1 MYTDEYCEACRG
13 KRDESS
19 NRMPIKRVLAKLDEY
34 FSRNDLAGAEKF
46 LIFWEGEARLGG
58 VPEELIDIL
67 NEEIGFFRRTG
78 NIDRGMAAIT
88 EAVDIIERDNIEKN
102 SAIGTVYIN
111 IATTLKAFGEPEKAL
126 LYYEKA
132 FDIYSESLGSD
143 DYNFAALYNN
153 MALAF
158 EDIGLFGEAENSYK
172 TAVKILRADGEHDAE
187 IAVSLINLAHLYD
200 KAGCNAG
207 AIYKLLDDAW
217 EILNSDCLEKNG
229 NFAFVCSKCAP
240 SFEYFD
246 QSDRGKFL
254 KSEADRI
261 YEGN

>member
-13 KRDESS
+13 KMDESS
-19 NRMPIKRVLAKLDEY
+19 NRMPIKRVLNKLDEY

-46 LIFWEGEARLGG
+46 LLFWEGEARLGG

-78 NIDRGMAAIT
+78 NIDRGMSVIS
-88 EAVDIIERDNIEKN
+88 EAVNIIEKGNIEKT
-102 SAIGTVYIN
+102 SAIGTVYVN
-111 IATTLKAFGEPEKAL
+111 VATTLKAFGESEKAL

-132 FDIYSESLGSD
+132 FDIYSERLAAD

-158 EDIGLFGEAENSYK
+158 EDLNLLAEAENSYK
-172 TAVKILRADGEHDAE
+172 RAVKILRADGEHDAE

-200 KAGCNAG
+200 KSDYNTEL
-207 AIYKLLDDAW
+207 IHKLLDDAW
-217 EILNSDCLEKNG
+217 EILNGGYLEKNG

-240 SFEYFD
+240 SFDYFG
-246 QSDRGKFL
+246 QEDRGEIL

-261 YEGN
+261 YERN

>member
-13 KRDESS
+13 KMDESS

-67 NEEIGFFRRTG
+67 NEEIGLFRRTG
-78 NIDRGMAAIT
+78 NISRGMTAIT
-88 EAVDIIERDNIEKN
+88 EAVNIIEHDNIEKT

-132 FDIYSESLGSD
+132 FDIYSDRLCSD

-158 EDIGLFGEAENSYK
+158 EDIGLFDEAENSYK
-172 TAVKILRADGEHDAE
+172 IAVKILRADGEHDAE

-200 KAGCNAG
+200 KAGYNTG
-207 AIYKLLDDAW
+207 ALYKLLDDAW
-217 EILNSDCLEKNG
+217 KILNGDYLEKNG

-246 QSDRGKFL
+246 QEDRGKYL

>member
-1 MYTDEYCEACRG
+1 MYTDEYCESCHG
-13 KRDESS
+13 KMDEHS
-19 NRMPIKRVLAKLDEY
+19 NRMPIKRVLKKLDEY

-46 LIFWEGEARLGG
+46 LLFWDEEARLGG
-58 VPEELIDIL
+58 VPEELLDIL

-78 NIDRGMAAIT
+78 DTSRGMSAIQ
-88 EAVDIIERDNIEKN
+88 EAICIIEDGNIEKT
-102 SAIGTVYIN
+102 SAIGTVYVN
-111 IATTLKAFGEPEKAL
+111 IATTLKAFGQSGKAL

-132 FDIYSESLGSD
+132 FDIYSERLAED

-158 EDIGLFGEAENSYK
+158 EDLALFSEAENSYRK
-172 TAVKILRADGEHDAE
+172 AVKILRADGEHDAE

-200 KAGCNAG
+200 KAEYNTGM
-207 AIYKLLDDAW
+207 IYRLLDDAW
-217 EILNSDCLEKNG
+217 EILSCNYLEKDG

-240 SFEYFD
+240 SFVYFG
-246 QSDRGKFL
+246 QEERGEIL
-254 KSEADRI
+254 KSEADAI

>member
-1 MYTDEYCEACRG
+1 
-13 KRDESS
+13 
-19 NRMPIKRVLAKLDEY
+19 
-34 FSRNDLAGAEKF
+34 
-46 LIFWEGEARLGG
+46 
-58 VPEELIDIL
+58 
-67 NEEIGFFRRTG
+67 
-78 NIDRGMAAIT
+78 
-88 EAVDIIERDNIEKN
+88 
-102 SAIGTVYIN
+102 
-111 IATTLKAFGEPEKAL
+111 
-126 LYYEKA
+126 
-132 FDIYSESLGSD
+132 
-143 DYNFAALYNN
+143 